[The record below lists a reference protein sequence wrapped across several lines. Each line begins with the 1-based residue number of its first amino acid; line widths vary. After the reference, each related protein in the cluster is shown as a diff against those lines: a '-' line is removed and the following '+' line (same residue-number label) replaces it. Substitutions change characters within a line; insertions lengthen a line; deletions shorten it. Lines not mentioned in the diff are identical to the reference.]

1 MKPTISKRL
10 IFDHFANK
18 TSPLQ
23 RTAIENWLTNR
34 DNEELYY
41 QWLEEWERNHLQYDA
56 QSEIALEHFFSIV
69 EQEGATTP
77 EEQTNLREKLANWAN
92 HYTWK
97 IAAVIA
103 LALGLAWYNR
113 DTINY
118 ISYKTSYGEVKTF
131 QLSDGSKV
139 KLNGNSVLRLS
150 RWNFGETKREV
161 FLKGD
166 ASFDVEHLKNHQ
178 KFVVNTPENFAVEV
192 LGTEFTMSARKFGS
206 KVVLTN
212 GKVKLHYV
220 EATSEKELIMKPGDV
235 VKLKKDR
242 PMEKTRTEAPET
254 YSEWENK
261 RFVFDETTLEEMGYQ
276 LQETYG
282 LQVTFSSQTIANRQL
297 MGSFKGRTIDEFL
310 QSIAEVLDL
319 SVSRE
324 NNKVLF
330 SDH

>member
-23 RTAIENWLTNR
+23 RTAIENWLTDR

-56 QSEIALEHFFSIV
+56 PSEIALENFFSIV
-69 EQEGATTP
+69 EQEQSATP
-77 EEQTNLREKLANWAN
+77 EEHISFHEKLANWMNYHAG
-92 HYTWK
+92 K

-103 LALGLAWYNR
+103 IALGLAWYNR
-113 DTINY
+113 DTITY
-118 ISYKTSYGEVKTF
+118 ISYKTGYGEIETF
-131 QLSDGSKV
+131 ELSDGSKV
-139 KLNGNSVLRLS
+139 KLNGNSVLKLS

-166 ASFDVEHLKNHQ
+166 ASFDVEHLQNHQ
-178 KFVVNTPENFAVEV
+178 KFIVKTPENFTVEV

-212 GKVKLHYV
+212 GKVKLHYK
-220 EATSEKELIMKPGDV
+220 EAAREKELVMKPGDV

-242 PMEKTRTEAPET
+242 PMEITRTEAPET

-282 LQVTFSSQTIANRQL
+282 LEVTFSSQAIANRQL

-330 SDH
+330 TDH

>member
-23 RTAIENWLTNR
+23 RTAIENWLIDR
-34 DNEELYY
+34 ENEELYY
-41 QWLEEWERNHLQYDA
+41 QWLEEWERDHLQYDA
-56 QSEIALEHFFSIV
+56 QNENALEHFFSIIDQN
-69 EQEGATTP
+69 ETIAP
-77 EEQTNLREKLANWAN
+77 EVQTSLRGKLAGWVKKHAG
-92 HYTWK
+92 K

-103 LALGLAWYNR
+103 VALGLAWYNR

-118 ISYKTSYGEVKTF
+118 ISYKTGYGEIETF
-131 QLSDGSKV
+131 ELRDGSKV
-139 KLNGNSVLRLS
+139 KLNANSVLKLS
-150 RWNFGETKREV
+150 RWSFGKTKRAV

-166 ASFDVEHLKNHQ
+166 ASFDVEHLKDHQ
-178 KFVVNTPENFAVEV
+178 KFIVNTPENFTVEV
-192 LGTEFTMSARKFGS
+192 LGTKFTMSARKFGS

-212 GKVKLHYV
+212 GKVKLHYL
-220 EATSEKELIMKPGDV
+220 EATDEKELIMKPGDV

-242 PMEKTRTEAPET
+242 PMEITRTEAPET

-261 RFVFDETTLEEMGYQ
+261 RFVFDETTLEEMAYQ
-276 LQETYG
+276 LNETYG
-282 LQVTFSSQTIANRQL
+282 LEVTFSNQTIANRQL

-324 NNKVLF
+324 NNKVHF
-330 SDH
+330 TDH

>member
-1 MKPTISKRL
+1 MKPTISKRI

-23 RTAIENWLTNR
+23 KTAIENWLTDR
-34 DNEELYY
+34 ENEELYY

-56 QSEIALEHFFSIV
+56 QNDVALERLFSMIDRD
-69 EQEGATTP
+69 EAITP
-77 EEQTNLREKLANWAN
+77 EVQTSLRGKLARWAKN
-92 HYTWK
+92 HAGK
-97 IAAVIA
+97 FAAVIA
-103 LALGLAWYNR
+103 VALGLAWYNR

-118 ISYKTSYGEVKTF
+118 ISHKTGYGEIETF
-131 QLSDGSKV
+131 ELRDGSTV
-139 KLNGNSVLRLS
+139 KLNANSVLKVS
-150 RWNFGETKREV
+150 RWNFGKTKREV

-166 ASFDVEHLKNHQ
+166 ASFDVEHLENHQ
-178 KFVVNTPENFAVEV
+178 KFIVNTPENFTVEV
-192 LGTEFTMSARKFGS
+192 LGTKFTMSARKFGS

-212 GKVKLHYV
+212 GKVKLHYL
-220 EATSEKELIMKPGDV
+220 EATDEKELIMKPGDV

-242 PMEKTRTEAPET
+242 PMEITRTEAPET

-261 RFVFDETTLEEMGYQ
+261 RFVFDETTLEEMAYQ
-276 LQETYG
+276 LNETYG
-282 LQVTFSSQTIANRQL
+282 LEVTFSSQTIANRQL

-324 NNKVLF
+324 NNKVHF
-330 SDH
+330 TDH

>member
-23 RTAIENWLTNR
+23 RTAIESWLTDR
-34 DNEELYY
+34 ENEELYY

-69 EQEGATTP
+69 EQEDATTP
-77 EEQTNLREKLANWAN
+77 EEHASFRKKLANWTKN
-92 HYTWK
+92 HVGK

-103 LALGLAWYNR
+103 IALGIIWYNR
-113 DTINY
+113 ETINY
-118 ISYKTSYGEVKTF
+118 VSYKTGYGEIETF
-131 QLSDGSKV
+131 QLADGSKV
-139 KLNGNSVLRLS
+139 KLNANSVLTLS
-150 RWNFGETKREV
+150 RWNFGKTKREV

-166 ASFDVEHLKNHQ
+166 ASFDVEHLKNNQ
-178 KFVVNTPENFAVEV
+178 KFTVNTPENFTVEV
-192 LGTEFTMSARKFGS
+192 LGTQFTMSARKFGS

-220 EATSEKELIMKPGDV
+220 EAANTKELIMKPGDV
-235 VKLKKDR
+235 VKLKKDK
-242 PMEKTRTEAPET
+242 PMEITHTEAPET

-261 RFVFDETTLEEMGYQ
+261 RFVFDETTLEEMAYQ
-276 LQETYG
+276 LHETYG
-282 LQVTFSSQTIANRQL
+282 LEVTFSSQTIANRQL

-330 SDH
+330 TDH

>member
-1 MKPTISKRL
+1 MKPTISKRI

-23 RTAIENWLTNR
+23 RTAIESWLTDR
-34 DNEELYY
+34 ENEELYY

-56 QSEIALEHFFSIV
+56 QNETALEHFFSTV
-69 EQEGATTP
+69 EQDEAFEP
-77 EEQTNLREKLANWAN
+77 EENEGFSRKLANWAGK
-92 HYTWK
+92 HAWK

-103 LALGLAWYNR
+103 LAIGLGWYNR

-118 ISYKTSYGEVKTF
+118 ISYRTAYGEIETF
-131 QLSDGSKV
+131 ELGDGSMV
-139 KLNGNSVLRLS
+139 KLNGNSVLKLS
-150 RWNFGETKREV
+150 RWDFGKTKREV

-166 ASFDVEHLKNHQ
+166 ASFDVRHLKNHQ
-178 KFVVNTPENFAVEV
+178 KFTVITPENFTVEV
-192 LGTEFTMSARKFGS
+192 LGTQFTMSARKFGS

-212 GKVKLHYV
+212 GKVKLHYL
-220 EATSEKELIMKPGDV
+220 EATDTKEFVMKPGDV
-235 VKLKKDR
+235 VKLKKDH
-242 PMEKTRTEAPET
+242 PMEVSRTEAPET

-261 RFVFDETTLEEMGYQ
+261 RFVFDETTLEEMAYQ
-276 LQETYG
+276 LHETYG
-282 LQVTFSSQTIANRQL
+282 LDVTFSNQGIANRRL
-297 MGSFKGRTIDEFL
+297 MGSFKGRTMDEFL
-310 QSIAEVLDL
+310 QSVAEVLDL

>member
-23 RTAIENWLTNR
+23 KTAIESWLTDR
-34 DNEELYY
+34 ENEELYY

-56 QSEIALEHFFSIV
+56 PSEIALENFFSII
-69 EQEGATTP
+69 EQEDAALP
-77 EEQTNLREKLANWAN
+77 EEQTSLREKLASWTN
-92 HYTWK
+92 HHAGK

-113 DTINY
+113 DTITY
-118 ISYKTSYGEVKTF
+118 VSYKTGYGEIETF
-131 QLSDGSKV
+131 QLKDGSKV
-139 KLNGNSVLRLS
+139 KLNANSVLTLS

-178 KFVVNTPENFAVEV
+178 KFIVNTPENFTVEV

-206 KVVLTN
+206 KVILTN
-212 GKVKLHYV
+212 GKVKLHYR
-220 EATSEKELIMKPGDV
+220 EATDEKELIMKPGDV

-242 PMEKTRTEAPET
+242 PMEMSRTEAPET

-276 LQETYG
+276 LHETYG
-282 LQVTFSSQTIANRQL
+282 LDVTFSSQTIASRQL

-330 SDH
+330 TDH

>member
-10 IFDHFANK
+10 IFDHFANR

-23 RTAIENWLTNR
+23 RTAIENWLTDR
-34 DNEELYY
+34 QNEELYY
-41 QWLEEWERNHLQYDA
+41 EWLEEWERNHLQYDA
-56 QSEIALEHFFSIV
+56 PSEIALENFFSIV
-69 EQEGATTP
+69 EQEEFALP
-77 EEQTNLREKLANWAN
+77 EERTSFREKLANWTHFNAG
-92 HYTWK
+92 K

-103 LALGLAWYNR
+103 IALGLAWYNR
-113 DTINY
+113 DTITY
-118 ISYKTSYGEVKTF
+118 ISYKTGYGEIEVF
-131 QLSDGSKV
+131 ELSDGSKV
-139 KLNGNSVLRLS
+139 KLNGNSVLKLS
-150 RWNFGETKREV
+150 RWNFGDKNREV

-166 ASFDVEHLKNHQ
+166 ASFEVKHLKNHQ
-178 KFVVNTPENFAVEV
+178 KFIVNTPENFAVEV

-206 KVVLTN
+206 KVVLNN
-212 GKVKLHYV
+212 GKVRLHYK
-220 EATSEKELIMKPGDV
+220 EATNEKELIMKPGDV

-242 PMEKTRTEAPET
+242 PMEKTLTEAPET

-276 LQETYG
+276 LHETYG
-282 LQVTFSSQTIANRQL
+282 LDVKFSSQTIANRQL

-319 SVSRE
+319 SVTRE

-330 SDH
+330 TDH

>member
-23 RTAIENWLTNR
+23 RTAIENWLSDR
-34 DNEELYY
+34 DHEELYY
-41 QWLEEWERNHLQYDA
+41 QWLEEWERKHLQYDA
-56 QSEIALEHFFSIV
+56 QSEIALENFFSIV
-69 EQEGATTP
+69 ERHDAIEPCERISFRQKL
-77 EEQTNLREKLANWAN
+77 TNWVNYNAG
-92 HYTWK
+92 K

-103 LALGLAWYNR
+103 IAIGIAWYNR

-118 ISYKTSYGEVKTF
+118 ISYKTDYGEIKTF
-131 QLSDGSKV
+131 KLADGSKV
-139 KLNGNSVLRLS
+139 KLNGNSVLTLS

-166 ASFDVEHLKNHQ
+166 ASFDVEHLRNHQ
-178 KFVVNTPENFAVEV
+178 KFIVNTPENFIVEV
-192 LGTEFTMSARKFGS
+192 LGTEFTISARKFGS

-212 GKVKLHYV
+212 GKVRLHYN
-220 EATSEKELIMKPGDV
+220 EATNDKELIMKPGDV
-235 VKLKKDR
+235 VKLKKDK
-242 PMEKTRTEAPET
+242 PMEMTRTEAPET

-282 LQVTFSSQTIANRQL
+282 LEVKFSSQTIANRQL

-324 NNKVLF
+324 NNKVIF
-330 SDH
+330 TDH

>member
-23 RTAIENWLTNR
+23 RTAIENWLTDR

-56 QSEIALEHFFSIV
+56 QTETALEHFFSIV
-69 EQEGATTP
+69 EQDEATVSQ
-77 EEQTNLREKLANWAN
+77 EQASLGGLLADWTKN
-92 HYTWK
+92 HAGK

-103 LALGLAWYNR
+103 VALGLAWFNW

-118 ISYKTSYGEVKTF
+118 VTYKTGYGEIETF
-131 QLSDGSKV
+131 KLSDGSKV
-139 KLNGNSVLRLS
+139 KLNGNSVLTLS

-178 KFVVNTPENFAVEV
+178 KFVVNTPENFTVEV

-212 GKVKLHYV
+212 GKVKLHYK
-220 EATSEKELIMKPGDV
+220 EATNEKELIMKPGDV

-242 PMEKTRTEAPET
+242 PMEITRTEAPET

-282 LQVTFSSQTIANRQL
+282 LEVTFSNQTIANRQL

-330 SDH
+330 TDH

>member
-10 IFDHFANK
+10 VFEHFANK

-23 RTAIENWLTNR
+23 RTAIENWVADR

-41 QWLEEWERNHLQYDA
+41 QWLEEWERDHLQYDA
-56 QSEIALEHFFSIV
+56 HSEMALEHFFSVI
-69 EQEGATTP
+69 EQDQTP
-77 EEQTNLREKLANWAN
+77 EPEPQVSLHEKLAQWTNRHAIR
-92 HYTWK
+92 

-113 DTINY
+113 DPITY
-118 ISYKTSYGEVKTF
+118 ITYKTGYGEVATF
-131 QLSDGSKV
+131 KLSDGSTV
-139 KLNGNSVLRLS
+139 KLNANSLLKLP
-150 RWNFGETKREV
+150 RWNFGENTRQV

-166 ASFDVEHLKNHQ
+166 ASFDVEHLENHQ
-178 KFVVNTPENFAVEV
+178 KFIVNTPENFTVEV
-192 LGTEFTMSARKFGS
+192 LGTKFTMSARKFGS

-212 GKVKLHYV
+212 GKVKLHYHQ
-220 EATSEKELIMKPGDV
+220 ASDARELIMKPGDV

-242 PMEKTRTEAPET
+242 PMEVSRSEEPET

-261 RFVFDETTLEEMGYQ
+261 RFVFEETTLEEMGYQ
-276 LQETYG
+276 LNETYG
-282 LQVTFSSQTIANRQL
+282 LQVTFSSQAIANRQL

-324 NNKVLF
+324 NNKVHF
-330 SDH
+330 TDH

>member
-1 MKPTISKRL
+1 MKPTISKRI

-23 RTAIENWLTNR
+23 KTAIENWLTDR
-34 DNEELYY
+34 ENEELYY

-56 QSEIALEHFFSIV
+56 QNENALEHFFSIIDQD
-69 EQEGATTP
+69 EAIAP
-77 EEQTNLREKLANWAN
+77 EVQTSLRGKLARWTKSHAG
-92 HYTWK
+92 K
-97 IAAVIA
+97 FAAVIA
-103 LALGLAWYNR
+103 VALGLAWYNR

-118 ISYKTSYGEVKTF
+118 ISYKTGYGEIETF
-131 QLSDGSKV
+131 ELRDGSKV
-139 KLNGNSVLRLS
+139 KLNANSVLKLS
-150 RWNFGETKREV
+150 RWNFGKTKREV

-166 ASFDVEHLKNHQ
+166 ASFDVEHLKDHQ
-178 KFVVNTPENFAVEV
+178 KFIVSTPENFTVEV
-192 LGTEFTMSARKFGS
+192 LGTKFTMSARKFGS

-212 GKVKLHYV
+212 GKVKLHYL
-220 EATSEKELIMKPGDV
+220 EATDERELIMKPGDV

-242 PMEKTRTEAPET
+242 PMEITRTEAPET

-261 RFVFDETTLEEMGYQ
+261 RFVFDETTLEEMAYQ
-276 LQETYG
+276 LNETYG
-282 LQVTFSSQTIANRQL
+282 LEVTFSSQTIANRQL

-324 NNKVLF
+324 NNKVHF
-330 SDH
+330 TDH

>member
-23 RTAIENWLTNR
+23 RTAIENWLTDR

-41 QWLEEWERNHLQYDA
+41 QWLEEWERNHLQYDV
-56 QSEIALEHFFSIV
+56 QSEIALEYFFSIV
-69 EQEGATTP
+69 EQEDAATP
-77 EEQTNLREKLANWAN
+77 KEQTSLREKLENWTN
-92 HYTWK
+92 RYVWK

-103 LALGLAWYNR
+103 VALGLAWYNLE
-113 DTINY
+113 TINY
-118 ISYKTSYGEVKTF
+118 ISYKTGYGEVKTF
-131 QLSDGSKV
+131 ELSDGSKV
-139 KLNGNSVLRLS
+139 KLNGNSVLKLS
-150 RWNFGETKREV
+150 RWDFGETKREV

-178 KFVVNTPENFAVEV
+178 KFTVNTPENFTVEV

-220 EATSEKELIMKPGDV
+220 EATSEKELVMKPGDV

-242 PMEKTRTEAPET
+242 PMEISRTEAPET

-282 LQVTFSSQTIANRQL
+282 LEVTFSSQTIANRQL

-330 SDH
+330 SDR

>member
-23 RTAIENWLTNR
+23 RTAIENWLA
-34 DNEELYY
+34 DVANEELYY

-56 QSEIALEHFFSIV
+56 QSEVALEHFFSII
-69 EQEGATTP
+69 EQEEAV
-77 EEQTNLREKLANWAN
+77 ESIEQSSFRAQLAQWTRN
-92 HYTWK
+92 HAGK

-103 LALGLAWYNR
+103 VTLGLTWYNW

-118 ISYKTSYGEVKTF
+118 ISYQTGYGEIETF
-131 QLSDGSKV
+131 KLSDGSKV
-139 KLNGNSVLRLS
+139 KLNANSILKLS
-150 RWNFGETKREV
+150 RWNFGEIERKV
-161 FLKGD
+161 YLKGD

-178 KFVVNTPENFAVEV
+178 KFIVNTPENFTVEV

-220 EATSEKELIMKPGDV
+220 EAADEKELIMKPGDV

-242 PMEKTRTEAPET
+242 PMEMTRTEAPEA

-261 RFVFDETTLEEMGYQ
+261 RFVFDETTLEEMAYQ
-276 LQETYG
+276 LHETYG
-282 LQVTFSSQTIANRQL
+282 LDVTFSSQTIANRQL

-330 SDH
+330 TDH

>member
-23 RTAIENWLTNR
+23 RTAIENWLTDR
-34 DNEELYY
+34 ENEELYY

-56 QSEIALEHFFSIV
+56 QNDVALERFFSIIDQDETIEP
-69 EQEGATTP
+69 EQPASFPG
-77 EEQTNLREKLANWAN
+77 KLAGWIKN
-92 HYTWK
+92 HAGK

-103 LALGLAWYNR
+103 VALGLSWYNR

-118 ISYKTSYGEVKTF
+118 ISYKTGYGEIETF
-131 QLSDGSKV
+131 ELRDGSKV
-139 KLNGNSVLRLS
+139 KLNANSVLKLS
-150 RWNFGETKREV
+150 RWNFGKTKREV

-166 ASFDVEHLKNHQ
+166 ASFDVEHLKDHQ
-178 KFVVNTPENFAVEV
+178 KFIVNTPENFNVEV
-192 LGTEFTMSARKFGS
+192 LGTKFTMSARKFGS

-212 GKVKLHYV
+212 GKVKLHYL
-220 EATSEKELIMKPGDV
+220 EATDEKELIMKPGDV

-242 PMEKTRTEAPET
+242 PMEITRTEAPET

-261 RFVFDETTLEEMGYQ
+261 RFVFDETTLEEMAYQ
-276 LQETYG
+276 LNETYG
-282 LQVTFSSQTIANRQL
+282 LEVTFSSQTIANRQL

-324 NNKVLF
+324 NNKVHF
-330 SDH
+330 TDH